1 MVYNYNRGI
10 YCAIKSN
17 YVMHWIDVLS
27 LLSLFYCILKK
38 KVSTKE
44 NKLEPFFI
52 LIYEALNLTLA
63 TTQHEQP
70 DLR

>member
-1 MVYNYNRGI
+1 MFYY
-10 YCAIKSN
+10 YCHYFIVFKK
-17 YVMHWIDVLS
+17 
-27 LLSLFYCILKK
+27 KK

-70 DLR
+70 DLL